1 MNPSIHNIGD
11 AASAALVEAGKV
23 SIEIA
28 ERYCVL
34 VDDVGGEEAVI
45 YALNERGELGIDGA
59 ATIAVRQAR
68 KAPVAIRENLKLERP
83 EDVVNHVLRFKA
95 PGTVI
100 FARKPVFKM
109 TDGEAHAVIDY
120 SENRKAPAWN
130 RQHASAPIAMS
141 DDTRKWHE
149 VFHTQMD
156 FAALI
161 DDFAADVCG
170 DPSGDM
176 LLEMAANLE
185 VTDIKVTGYKRNKA
199 TRLYDVTL
207 TGKTETTTVVYPKF
221 KLMMPIFADQP
232 NVEVEIRLEL
242 EKKDGVY
249 GFRTRVHRFDK
260 LVQVEFDKVCS
271 TLAEKTGVPVWQ
283 GQAPGQMGCGV

>member
-28 ERYCVL
+28 ERFTL
-34 VDDVGGEEAVI
+34 LGEEEPVV
-45 YALNERGELGIDGA
+45 YALNERGELGVDA
-59 ATIAVRQAR
+59 SATTATRQAH
-68 KAPVAIRENLKLERP
+68 KAPKVIREHLKLERP

-100 FARKPVFKM
+100 FARKPSYGNA
-109 TDGEAHAVIDY
+109 GEAHAVIDY
-120 SENRKAPAWN
+120 SENRGAPAWN
-130 RQHASAPIAMS
+130 RQHATAPIAWS

-156 FAALI
+156 FATLI

-249 GFRTRVHRFDK
+249 GFRTRIHRFDK